1 MKESGPGKLLITLLD
16 EIHNDKQA
24 RGTTPGAEEIPRKL
38 VADSLAGIISYA
50 KQVRVPVDLINWI
63 NQHIWCVYCI
73 PHHPPAPSL
82 PTGLK
87 YYKALIMGGAVRK
100 DKQIKLDFYLI
111 HSFTASIFLTTFMA
125 QDWITTE
132 NKARFLGWKIRLDL
146 FWYAFSGSPPLLVD
160 EIKNYIP
167 KIPLGGN
174 PWLDIIGHGLCC

>member
-73 PHHPPAPSL
+73 PHHPPPL
-82 PTGLK
+82 
-87 YYKALIMGGAVRK
+87 VCR
-100 DKQIKLDFYLI
+100 
-111 HSFTASIFLTTFMA
+111 
-125 QDWITTE
+125 
-132 NKARFLGWKIRLDL
+132 LG
-146 FWYAFSGSPPLLVD
+146 
-160 EIKNYIP
+160 
-167 KIPLGGN
+167 
-174 PWLDIIGHGLCC
+174 